1 MENFEYYFSLLGGSG
16 IILMFLTKLVNLL
29 LPDKLPNVYII
40 GYIPNRYE
48 EKVVDTLKCC
58 FEESSDKS
66 KFTYYQ
72 KFNRSEYLNVT
83 ITHDDKYK
91 VLLKPN
97 SKVYFYNDKFL
108 YEQISYNLQYKL
120 SKPVQSKILHKM
132 WKGNRSEWNSE
143 FHLQTEEYPISS
155 EHICDEY
162 GTVIKSMIHD
172 KICDEDITKEQIGI
186 EFTNTTNTNIEF
198 IIDEVFLEQKKIN
211 YKPTKKFRLFGFY
224 IYLEYT

>member
-1 MENFEYYFSLLGGSG
+1 
-16 IILMFLTKLVNLL
+16 MFLTKLVNLL

-40 GYIPNRYE
+40 GSIPNRYE

-58 FEESSDKS
+58 YEESIPWTPNNSR
-66 KFTYYQ
+66 FTYYQ
-72 KFNRSEYLNVT
+72 KSNRSAYVNVT

-132 WKGNRSEWNSE
+132 WKGNRSEWSSE
-143 FHLQTEEYPISS
+143 FHLRTEEYPTSS

-162 GTVIKSMIHD
+162 GKVIKSMIHE
-172 KICDEDITKEQIGI
+172 KIFNEDITKEQVGI
-186 EFTNTTNTNIEF
+186 EFTNTTNENIEF

-211 YKPTKKFRLFGFY
+211 YQPTKKFKLFGFY
-224 IYLEYT
+224 VYLEYS